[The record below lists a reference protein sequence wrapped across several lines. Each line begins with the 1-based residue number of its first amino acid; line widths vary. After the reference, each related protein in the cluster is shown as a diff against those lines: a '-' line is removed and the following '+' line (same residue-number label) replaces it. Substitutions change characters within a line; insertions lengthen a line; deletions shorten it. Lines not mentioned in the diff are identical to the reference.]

1 MMVTRYST
9 TDIRVEKMHLRSRIS
24 SGSTKAPRG
33 IVSSTKSV
41 HLMVKKMTMMIKMV
55 KKEGPVY
62 VNDWDKSDLSGR
74 RVVVSISSTSDRSCL
89 WKPGLMIL
97 HSLAICKVLIRRRGE
112 F

>member
-1 MMVTRYST
+1 MNG
-9 TDIRVEKMHLRSRIS
+9 DGAEKMHLRSRIS

-41 HLMVKKMTMMIKMV
+41 HLMVKKDDKDD
-55 KKEGPVY
+55 GPVY

-97 HSLAICKVLIRRRGE
+97 HSLVIVR